1 MCDPVVTPIV
11 LGIVSAAVGT
21 VGSIAGYQ
29 QQQAQVTA
37 ANNAAWQQTVFQN
50 RNIENQAQTSLRQN
64 IFQLQQSNRAVEFQ
78 NQNIL
83 QQSQIQMDQVTR
95 SNLRA
100 HQEWQSALI
109 NNQYQNLN
117 QELDYTQQLNRSALS
132 RQIAD
137 IQQQMNQRGLGIE
150 LEDAQ
155 RRLRDAQSL
164 AAFEGERLMVS
175 NLQASGSLLASGKSG
190 GSIGLA
196 AQSVDAAYGRDLSM
210 VGTNFQSKLDDFYSE
225 TANAYMKKVQ
235 ADWEAV
241 SKIVPEPSR
250 SINIPAPVAPIYASM
265 PEAPIFAPMQTK
277 LAPMGKTLFAAAP
290 IKTPGPSGIGLVAG
304 IGSSIIGGVS
314 SGLSAHSML
323 DKSSAPKRG

>member
-1 MCDPVVTPIV
+1 MCVAVPII
-11 LGIVSAAVGT
+11 LGVVSAAVGT
-21 VGSIAGYQ
+21 VGTIAQYQ
-29 QQQAQVTA
+29 QQQAQVSA
-37 ANNAAWQQTVFQN
+37 ANSAAWQQTIFQN
-50 RNIENQAQTSLRQN
+50 RNIENQARTSARQN
-64 IFQLQQSNRAVEFQ
+64 IFQLEQNNRAVEFQ

-83 QQSQIQMDQVTR
+83 QQSQIQMDQVMR

-100 HQEWQSALI
+100 QQEWQNALV

-117 QELDYTQQLNRSALS
+117 QELDYTQQLNRTTLS

-137 IQQQMNQRGLGIE
+137 IQQQMNQRGLGVE

-155 RRLRDAQSL
+155 RRLRDAQAV

-175 NLQASGSLLASGKSG
+175 NLQATSSVLASGKSG

-210 VGTNFQSKLDDFYSE
+210 VGTNFQNKLDDFYSE
-225 TANAYMKKVQ
+225 ATNAHLKKVQ

-241 SKIVPEPSR
+241 SRILPEPVKPLD
-250 SINIPAPVAPIYASM
+250 IPAPAAPIFASM
-265 PEAPIFAPMQTK
+265 PEMPIFAPMQTK
-277 LAPMGKTLFAAAP
+277 LAPMGRTPFAPAP
-290 IKTPGPSGIGLVAG
+290 VKTPGPSGIGLVAG

-323 DKSSAPKRG
+323 KKP

>member
-1 MCDPVVTPIV
+1 MCAPIVVPIV
-11 LGIVSAAVGT
+11 LGIASAAVGT
-21 VGSIAGYQ
+21 VSSISQYQ
-29 QQQAQVTA
+29 QQQAQVAA

-50 RNIENQAQTSLRQN
+50 QQIRNQSSQALRQN
-64 IFQLQQSNRAVEFQ
+64 IFQLQQNNLAIEFQ

-83 QQSQIQMDQVTR
+83 QQAVIRADEVTR

-117 QELDYTQQLNRSALS
+117 QELDYTQQLNRSTLS

-137 IQQQMNQRGLGIE
+137 IQQQMNQRGLGVE

-155 RRLRDAQSL
+155 RRLRDAQAV

-175 NLQASGSLLASGKSG
+175 NLQASGSVLASGKSG

-210 VGTNFQSKLDDFYSE
+210 VGTNFENKLGDFYSE
-225 TANAYMKKVQ
+225 VTSAHLKKVQ

-241 SKIVPEPSR
+241 SKIIPEPVKP
-250 SINIPAPVAPIYASM
+250 INIPAPPEPIYASL
-265 PEAPIFAPMQTK
+265 PEQPIFAPMQTK
-277 LAPMGKTLFAAAP
+277 LAPIGKTLFAPAP
-290 IKTPGPSGIGLVAG
+290 FSSPGPSGIGLVAG
-304 IGSSIIGGVS
+304 IGGSILGGVN
-314 SGLSAHSML
+314 SGLSAYSMI
-323 DKSSAPKRG
+323 KKPGG